1 MITSQNI
8 HMDMNMIVTVSSIR
22 IVDKHGVVMV
32 LYHHVLIKVMN
43 YEICM

>member
-8 HMDMNMIVTVSSIR
+8 HMDMNMIIIVK

-32 LYHHVLIKVMN
+32 LYHHVLITVMN
-43 YEICM
+43 YEICI